1 MILFEEYKRVYNN
14 YQIMLN
20 MTEQIMEHAMK
31 TQDKVIADIV
41 NETLLKLD
49 LLKES

>member
-20 MTEQIMEHAMK
+20 MTEQIMEHVMK